1 MFTVRSLGL
10 FFSSLLVACSDGF
23 DPYSELSSL
32 RVLAVASQ
40 PAMPRPGVS
49 AKLSALV
56 YAPPGQD
63 VTYRWSLCPVV
74 AKAKDAYACP
84 ITPEAAA
91 AVFGGGLPVFEL
103 GSTPEVTLTHG
114 LAPAT
119 LAGLC
124 ARGIAA
130 AGYAD
135 SVDCDLG
142 FPISVVLDVGSG
154 DKSLRAGFVVYL
166 PTSDDAGADN
176 HNPTILDLT
185 ADGVSVGE
193 ALAALP
199 GAKLSV
205 GAAVAADAVERRPAF
220 PFESGTESRLE
231 RLTFS
236 WFADTGSWN
245 KDRTSFIDGETT
257 LADASANPWTAPD
270 VLPGS
275 ATFAVVVRDDR
286 GGVGWLQRKPSLGG
300 QP

>member
-1 MFTVRSLGL
+1 MLTVRFSALV
-10 FFSSLLVACSDGF
+10 SSLLIAACSDGF
-23 DPYSELSSL
+23 EPYSELSSL

-40 PAMPRPGVS
+40 PAMPRAGVS
-49 AKLSALV
+49 SKLSALV

-63 VTYRWSLCPVV
+63 VSYRWSLCPVV

-84 ITPEAAA
+84 ITQEAAA
-91 AVFGGGLPVFEL
+91 GVFGPGLPEFEL

-114 LAPAT
+114 LAPST

-124 ARGIAA
+124 GRGVAA

-142 FPISVVLDVGSG
+142 FPVSVVLDVGSG
-154 DKSLRAGFVVYL
+154 DKSLHAAFVVYL
-166 PTSDDAGADN
+166 PTSDDASADN
-176 HNPTILDLT
+176 HNPTIVDLT
-185 ADGVSVGE
+185 ADGVPIGD
-193 ALAALP
+193 ALATPP
-199 GAKLSV
+199 GAKLGV
-205 GAAVAADAVERRPAF
+205 AAPVAADAVESRPAF
-220 PFESGTESRLE
+220 PFESGTEPRSE

-245 KDRTSFIDGETT
+245 KDRTSFIDGETA
-257 LADASANPWTAPD
+257 LADAASNPWTAPD
-270 VLPGS
+270 VLPAS

-286 GGVGWLQRKPSLGG
+286 GGVGWLRRRPSLGG